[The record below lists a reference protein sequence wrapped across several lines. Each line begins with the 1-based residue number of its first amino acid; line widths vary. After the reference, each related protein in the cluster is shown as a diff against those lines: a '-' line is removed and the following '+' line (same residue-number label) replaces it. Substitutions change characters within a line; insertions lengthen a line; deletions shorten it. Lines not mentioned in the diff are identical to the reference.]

1 MIVEF
6 YTMNEYLLQIIILM
20 YVIVVIIVAFTG
32 DGGSRYSGIIG
43 GGTGIMVHVYL
54 SIVAVVT
61 VWLLMLVRSNEVK

>member
-1 MIVEF
+1 
-6 YTMNEYLLQIIILM
+6 M